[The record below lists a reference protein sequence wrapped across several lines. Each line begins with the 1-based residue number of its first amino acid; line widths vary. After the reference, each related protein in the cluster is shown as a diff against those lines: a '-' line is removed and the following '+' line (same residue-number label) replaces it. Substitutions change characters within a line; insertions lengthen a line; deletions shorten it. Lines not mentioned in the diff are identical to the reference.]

1 MTQHRK
7 DSARSVALRVLL
19 KVDSEDAY
27 ANLELAKT
35 LRSADLSGSDAAFC
49 TELVGGT
56 LRGRGFYDR
65 IISSLANR
73 TVNDIDDVT
82 LNILRLAAH
91 QLLALQTPPHAVAN
105 ESVELQRRFG
115 KQSATGFVNAL
126 ARKMAVN
133 DHAYWLEYLSRDV
146 QDPDERF
153 EIAFAHPS
161 WIIRAL
167 RDALSAEGHRNE
179 LEDLLAAD
187 NTPPKVNLAVLHDG
201 DTLPAS
207 LSEPVSDTITALESA
222 QKTGAQVTASGP
234 SPLGLVLER
243 GNPGSLTGAQSR
255 TNPYAFRV
263 QDQGSQLA
271 ALALLA
277 SRPLSEG
284 ERWLDLCAGPGGKTA
299 VLADFAKLKS
309 ARLRAVEPSQPRA
322 QLVRNA
328 VAGVNDSTEV
338 AIADGTTEEAFNADA
353 YDRILVDAPCSGL
366 GALRRRPE
374 ARWRKEPSDLPNLTA
389 LQFKLLDQAMEHT
402 KQDGVV
408 CYVTCSPHL
417 AETRAIVDRALRAH
431 RNFVELDA
439 VHVLEAIAR
448 EPLNLSSR
456 HKSAQLWPHRNDTDA
471 MFISLMQRKVE
482 T

>member
-35 LRSADLSGSDAAFC
+35 LRSADLSGPDAAFC

-73 TVNDIDDVT
+73 TVDDIDDVT

-126 ARKMAVN
+126 ARKMAMN
-133 DHAYWLEYLSRDV
+133 DRARWLEYLKRDSV
-146 QDPDERF
+146 DPDERL
-153 EIAFAHPS
+153 EIEFAHPS

-167 RDALSAEGHRNE
+167 RDALGAEEHSDQ
-179 LEDLLAAD
+179 LEALLAAD
-187 NTPPKVNLAVLHDG
+187 NAAPKVNLAVLHDRK
-201 DTLPAS
+201 TPPQSLPES
-207 LSEPVSDTITALESA
+207 WSDTEAALMSA
-222 QKTGAQVTASGP
+222 QSTDALVIGSGP
-234 SPLGLVLER
+234 SPLGLVLQK
-243 GNPGSLTGAQSR
+243 GNPGALTGAQSR
-255 TNPYAFRV
+255 TSPYVFRV

-271 ALALLA
+271 ALAM
-277 SRPLSEG
+277 LSCKPFAEG
-284 ERWLDLCAGPGGKTA
+284 ELWLDLCAGPGGKTA
-299 VLADFAKLKS
+299 VLADFAKLNS
-309 ARLRAVEPSQPRA
+309 ARLRAIEPSEPRA

-328 VAGVNDSTEV
+328 VAGVSGNVEV
-338 AIADGTTEEAFNADA
+338 ATADGTTADA
-353 YDRILVDAPCSGL
+353 FGADEYDRILVDAPCSGL

-374 ARWRKEPSDLPNLTA
+374 ARWRKSPSDLPSLTA
-389 LQFKLLDQAMEHT
+389 LQFKLLNQAMGHI
-402 KQDGVV
+402 KRDGVV

-417 AETRAIVDRALRAH
+417 SETRAIVDRALKAH
-431 RNFVELDA
+431 QNFVELD
-439 VHVLEAIAR
+439 VVNILEVIAR
-448 EPLNLSSR
+448 EPLKLSR
-456 HKSAQLWPHRNDTDA
+456 LHKSAQLWPHRNDTDA
-471 MFISLMQRKVE
+471 MFISLMQRKV
-482 T
+482 

>member
-1 MTQHRK
+1 MTNQK
-7 DSARSVALRVLL
+7 KESARSAALRVLL
-19 KVDSEDAY
+19 KVDTEEAY

-35 LRSADLSGSDAAFC
+35 LRSAELSGPDAAFC

-65 IISSLANR
+65 VISSLANR
-73 TVNDIDDVT
+73 TVDDIDSVT

-133 DHAYWLEYLSRDV
+133 DRPTWLEILNRDAL
-146 QDPDERF
+146 DPDERLAI
-153 EIAFAHPS
+153 EFAHPA

-167 RDALSAEGHRNE
+167 RDALGAEDHSDE
-179 LEDLLAAD
+179 LKNLLDAD
-187 NTPPKVNLAVLHDG
+187 NAPPKVNLAILHDRE
-201 DTLPAS
+201 TRPAS
-207 LSEPVSDTITALESA
+207 LTEPRSDSKTALQSA
-222 QKTGAQVTASGP
+222 QNAGAQVIASGP
-234 SPLGLVLER
+234 SPLGLLLEK
-243 GNPGSLTGAQSR
+243 GNPGSLTGVQSR
-255 TNPYAFRV
+255 TIPYIYRV

-271 ALALLA
+271 ALALIG
-277 SRPLSEG
+277 SKPLSEG
-284 ERWLDLCAGPGGKTA
+284 ELWLDLCAGPGGKTA

-309 ARLRAVEPSQPRA
+309 ASLRAIEPSQARA

-328 VAGVNDSTEV
+328 VAGVSDNVEV
-338 AIADGTTEEAFNADA
+338 AIADGTTAEAFSADA

-389 LQFKLLDQAMEHT
+389 LQFKLLTQAMNHV
-402 KQDGVV
+402 KRGGMV

-417 AETRAIVDRALRAH
+417 AETRAIVDRALKAH
-431 RNFVELDA
+431 QNFVEIDVVRVLDS
-439 VHVLEAIAR
+439 VAR
-448 EPLNLSSR
+448 EPLNLSR
-456 HKSAQLWPHRNDTDA
+456 QHKSAQLWPHRNGTDA
-471 MFISLMQRKVE
+471 MFISLMQRKV
-482 T
+482 

>member
-35 LRSADLSGSDAAFC
+35 LRGADLSGPDAAFC

-73 TVNDIDDVT
+73 TVDDIDDVT

-126 ARKMAVN
+126 ARKLAMN
-133 DHAYWLEYLSRDV
+133 DRARWLEYLKRDSV
-146 QDPDERF
+146 DPDERL
-153 EIAFAHPS
+153 EIEFAHPS

-167 RDALSAEGHRNE
+167 RDALGAEGHSDQ

-187 NTPPKVNLAVLHDG
+187 NAAPKVNLAVLHDRK
-201 DTLPAS
+201 TPPQSLPES
-207 LSEPVSDTITALESA
+207 RSDTEAALMSA
-222 QKTGAQVTASGP
+222 QSTDALVTGSGP
-234 SPLGLVLER
+234 SPLGLVLQK

-255 TNPYAFRV
+255 TSPHVFRV

-271 ALALLA
+271 ALAM
-277 SRPLSEG
+277 LSCKPFTEG
-284 ERWLDLCAGPGGKTA
+284 ELWLDLCAGPGGKTA
-299 VLADFAKLKS
+299 VLADFAKLNS
-309 ARLRAVEPSQPRA
+309 ARLRAIEPSEPRA

-328 VAGVNDSTEV
+328 VAVVSGNVEV
-338 AIADGTTEEAFNADA
+338 ATADGTTADA
-353 YDRILVDAPCSGL
+353 FGADEYDRILVDAPCSGL

-374 ARWRKEPSDLPNLTA
+374 ARWRKSPSDLPSLTA
-389 LQFKLLDQAMEHT
+389 LQFKLLNQAMGHI
-402 KQDGVV
+402 KRDGVV

-417 AETRAIVDRALRAH
+417 SETRAIVDRALKAH
-431 RNFVELDA
+431 QNFVELD
-439 VHVLEAIAR
+439 VVNILEVIAR
-448 EPLNLSSR
+448 EPLKLSR
-456 HKSAQLWPHRNDTDA
+456 LHKSAQLWPHRNDTDA
-471 MFISLMQRKVE
+471 MFISLMQRKV
-482 T
+482 